1 MSDNI
6 CENLAPNFSKRDTY
20 LRTVQQK
27 SSLVPTDYRYNIVSY
42 TPPRVQDV
50 PCYNKLFLKRVL
62 NKEIENATEQHARD
76 EHDSLL
82 RNLGQI
88 LRRRIKQTF
97 HRQEFSISNY

>member
-6 CENLAPNFSKRDTY
+6 CENLAPNFSFSKRDTY
-20 LRTVQQK
+20 LRTLQQK

-62 NKEIENATEQHARD
+62 NKEIENATEQQARD

-82 RNLGQI
+82 MRNL
-88 LRRRIKQTF
+88 RRISEQAGSAST
-97 HRQEFSISNY
+97 IATTD